1 MVLQKVIN
9 ELGSVLLIGP
19 LLDLLEDVALL
30 ERCLPLPVLPP
41 LPAAGLDHVAQLL
54 LALLLLL
61 VHSRHRAVN

>member
-1 MVLQKVIN
+1 MNSDQ
-9 ELGSVLLIGP
+9 LLVCP

-30 ERCLPLPVLPP
+30 QRCLPLPVLPA

-54 LALLLLL
+54 LPLLLLL